1 MADPASL
8 YYEVKKLIALRRAHS
23 ALLSDGDIEFVSD
36 GADGAPLA
44 YIRSSA
50 DEKILVIINPADKEA
65 VLEVPGI
72 WNESLYT
79 VGGTVKAENG
89 KRIISPKSANVLR

>member
-1 MADPASL
+1 M
-8 YYEVKKLIALRRAHS
+8 LRRVHS